1 MLIYLGSYYVAITT
15 CEDGT
20 TFEKMTAGGWTVLR
34 FQKLSPE
41 KFEKVSISEFELS
54 KFTGI

>member
-1 MLIYLGSYYVAITT
+1 MWLSRLVKTVLA
-15 CEDGT
+15 
-20 TFEKMTAGGWTVLR
+20 FEKMTAGGWTVLR

-41 KFEKVSISEFELS
+41 KFEKVSILEFELS